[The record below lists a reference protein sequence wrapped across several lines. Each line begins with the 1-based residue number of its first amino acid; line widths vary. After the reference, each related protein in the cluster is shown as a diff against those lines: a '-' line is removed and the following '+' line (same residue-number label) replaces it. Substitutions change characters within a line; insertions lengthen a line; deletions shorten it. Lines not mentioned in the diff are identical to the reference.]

1 MSRTTLT
8 VLMATVL
15 LIVLAVIFDLSFVA
29 RGGGVL
35 LIAGLAYVYVVS
47 KRDMERGEA

>member
-8 VLMATVL
+8 ILMATVL
-15 LIVLAVIFDLSFVA
+15 LIMLAVIFELSFVA

-35 LIAGLAYVYVVS
+35 LIAGLAYAYVVS
-47 KRDMERGEA
+47 KRHMERGEA